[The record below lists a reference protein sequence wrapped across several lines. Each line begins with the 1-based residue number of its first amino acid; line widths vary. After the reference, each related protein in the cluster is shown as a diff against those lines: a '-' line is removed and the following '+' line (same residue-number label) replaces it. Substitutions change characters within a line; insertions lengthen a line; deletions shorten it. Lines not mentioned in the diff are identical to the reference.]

1 VDGLDPKQFIIIKG
15 AKVNNLKNIDVAIPR
30 NKLVVV
36 TGLSGSGKSSLA
48 FDTLFAE
55 GQRMYVE
62 SLSSYARQ
70 FLGRMEKPDV
80 EYIKGVSPAI
90 AIEQKVA
97 TKNPRST
104 VGTTTEIYD
113 YLKLL
118 FARIG
123 ITYSPVT
130 GREVKKDTVTDVVNF
145 ILWHEEGTRI
155 MVLTPL
161 KIKDNRNI
169 KKELDLL
176 LHKGYTRVLIDGE
189 VKQIEEILEG
199 ELEIDEQKHKIE
211 ILIDRNVVKHDDED
225 TQFRFSDSVQTA
237 FFEGEG
243 ECIIDVIGKEKR
255 TFSDKFELDGLS
267 FEEPSV
273 NLFTF
278 NNPYGAC
285 KRCEGFGK
293 ILGID
298 PDLVIP
304 DKNLSIFEG
313 AIAPWRTERMSEWV
327 APLLRNGIRFDFPI
341 HRAYRDLT
349 QEQKDLLWTGNSYFQ
364 GLNAFFA
371 DIESQVHKVQYRV
384 MLSRYRGRTD
394 CPDCRGSRLRKDA
407 AYVKIGGVS
416 ITDIVLMPISD
427 VIQFFKKLELP
438 DYQHGVSKRILIEIN
453 SRLDFMERVGLGYL
467 TLNRLTSSLSGGE
480 FQRIKLAT
488 SLGSALVGS
497 MYILDE
503 PSIGLHPRDTRLL
516 VGVLES
522 LRDLGNSV
530 VVVEHEEEVMMAA
543 DEIVDIG
550 PDAGTQG
557 GNLIFQGNWEDIKR
571 LKGKITPP
579 LTLPN
584 SGEGVNTADAVT
596 LIKSDG
602 EVVNRGSH
610 IYAEPYYHTNPKDWE
625 ILKNFAKEN
634 RKNQTEAEKLLWE
647 NLRKEKL
654 GYKFRR
660 QHTIETF
667 IADFVCLEKNLV
679 IEVDGDIHEKFEE
692 YDKARTKFL
701 NTSGFTVVRFSNK
714 EVFENTKTVLEEIKK
729 KLEEIPDFET
739 ISINSIKENISTAN
753 SLPTVGEGR
762 GGVIS
767 HTIRFLTGEDQIIVP
782 SQRRKPT
789 DFIEVKGARENNLKE
804 LDVKFP
810 IGTLTVVTGVSGS
823 GKSTLVRKILF
834 PAIARLKG
842 EYSEEAG
849 KYTDLTGSLD
859 RITQVEMVDQN
870 PIGKSSR
877 SNPVTYI
884 KAYDYIRQ
892 MMADQPLSKARDY
905 KPAFF
910 SFNVDGGRCEACQGE
925 GEQTIEM
932 QFMADV
938 RLKCESC
945 HGKRFKQE
953 ILEVKYNEKD
963 ISDILAMTVDEAI
976 EFFKTSDPKL
986 AEKLQ
991 PLQDVG
997 LGYIGL
1003 GQSSSTLSGGE
1014 AQRVKLAFFLSKGN
1028 ADKGKTLFVFDEPT
1042 TGLHFHDIKKL
1053 LKAIN
1058 ALVDQGDSV
1067 IIIEHNMEIIKSADW
1082 IIDLGPE
1089 GGEKG
1094 GYLTFEGTPEEMV
1107 KIENNYTADFLKE
1120 KIRL

>member
-1 VDGLDPKQFIIIKG
+1 MLNLPEVETLDPKHYIIIKG

-30 NKLVVV
+30 NKLVVI

-80 EYIKGVSPAI
+80 DYIKGVSPAI

-113 YLKLL
+113 YFKLL
-118 FARIG
+118 FARAG
-123 ITYSPVT
+123 ITYSPVS
-130 GREVKKDTVTDVVNF
+130 GKEVKKDTVTAVVNF
-145 ILWHEEGTRI
+145 ILSHPEGTRI
-155 MVLTPL
+155 MILTPL
-161 KIKDNRNI
+161 KVKEGR
-169 KKELDLL
+169 KVEKELELL
-176 LHKGYTRVLIDGE
+176 LQKGYTRIVIDGE
-189 VKQIEEILEG
+189 VKQIEELQSEKIKFSNS
-199 ELEIDEQKHKIE
+199 QKLE

-243 ECIIDVIGKEKR
+243 ECVVEVLPSASLGQREGIIRKV
-255 TFSDKFELDGLS
+255 FSDRFELDGIV

-285 KRCEGFGK
+285 KRCEGYGK
-293 ILGID
+293 VLGID
-298 PDLVIP
+298 PELVIP
-304 DKNLSIFEG
+304 DKNLSVFEG
-313 AIAPWRTERMSEWV
+313 VIAPWRTERMSEEWLT
-327 APLLRNGIRFDFPI
+327 PLLRNGIRFDFPI
-341 HRAYRDLT
+341 HRAYKDLT
-349 QEQKDLLWTGNSYFQ
+349 PEQQQILWKGNKFFQ
-364 GLNAFFA
+364 GLDAFFA

-407 AYVKIGGVS
+407 SYVKVGRAS
-416 ITDIVLMPISD
+416 ITDLVLMPMSEVIS
-427 VIQFFKKLELP
+427 FFKNLQMP
-438 DYQHGVSKRILIEIN
+438 DYQQAISKRILIEIN
-453 SRLDFMERVGLGYL
+453 TRLEYMERVGLGYL

-503 PSIGLHPRDTRLL
+503 PSIGLHPRDTQRL
-516 VGVLES
+516 VSVLQS
-522 LRDLGNSV
+522 LRDMGNTV
-530 VVVEHEEEVMMAA
+530 VVVEHEEEVMRAA
-543 DEIVDIG
+543 DQIIDIG
-550 PDAGTQG
+550 PDAGTLG
-557 GNLIFQGNWEDIKR
+557 GELVFQGSWEDINPTPALPKR
-571 LKGKITPP
+571 
-579 LTLPN
+579 
-584 SGEGVNTADAVT
+584 EG
-596 LIKSDG
+596 
-602 EVVNRGSH
+602 
-610 IYAEPYYHTNPKDWE
+610 
-625 ILKNFAKEN
+625 
-634 RKNQTEAEKLLWE
+634 
-647 NLRKEKL
+647 
-654 GYKFRR
+654 
-660 QHTIETF
+660 
-667 IADFVCLEKNLV
+667 
-679 IEVDGDIHEKFEE
+679 
-692 YDKARTKFL
+692 
-701 NTSGFTVVRFSNK
+701 
-714 EVFENTKTVLEEIKK
+714 
-729 KLEEIPDFET
+729 
-739 ISINSIKENISTAN
+739 AN
-753 SLPTVGEGR
+753 SSSPPFW
-762 GGVIS
+762 GGVGGGVVGRS
-767 HTIRFLTGEDQIIVP
+767 HTINFLTGIDKIEVP
-782 SQRRKPT
+782 LQRRKPM
-789 DFIEVKGARENNLKE
+789 DFVEIKGARENNLKE

-810 IGTLTVVTGVSGS
+810 LGILTVVTGVSGS

-842 EYSEEAG
+842 EYGEEAG
-849 KYTDLTGSLD
+849 KYSGLVGSLD
-859 RITQVEMVDQN
+859 RITQVEMIDQN

-892 MMADQPLSKARDY
+892 MMAEQQLSKARDY

-945 HGKRFKQE
+945 GGKRFKQE

-976 EFFKTSDPKL
+976 DFFRKTEPKL
-986 AEKLQ
+986 ADKLQ

-997 LGYIGL
+997 LGYIRL

-1014 AQRVKLAFFLSKGN
+1014 AQRVKLAFFLSRGN

-1067 IIIEHNMEIIKSADW
+1067 IIIEHNMEVIKSADW

-1107 KIENNYTADFLKE
+1107 KIKGNYTADFLKG
-1120 KIRL
+1120 KL